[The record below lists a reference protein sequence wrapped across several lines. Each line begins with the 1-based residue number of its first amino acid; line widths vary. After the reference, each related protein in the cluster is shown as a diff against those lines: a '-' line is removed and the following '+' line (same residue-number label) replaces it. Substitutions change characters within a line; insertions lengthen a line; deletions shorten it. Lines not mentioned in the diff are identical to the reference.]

1 MEARKITVVLNN
13 KSSQKTIMSTA
24 ETLGQLKREMND
36 AGIMTS
42 GMAFY
47 EGRTRT
53 ELKDDQSVLPTNVP
67 VPAKGT
73 TPASTTNELVFMLT
87 PENKKVKSGA
97 LGTERSNIL
106 AEIKAKGLG
115 KAVMEKFKKNATQVS
130 SKELTAFLEEIDN
143 KENKPKSAKAPK
155 AEAEALP
162 VDEAP
167 SQADIIPTV
176 VAGVDIE
183 ARKLLNELIETL
195 RGEDELYEDYSGL
208 ADRADELANGADE
221 RNGHGGC
228 SDSEEAAPKEEGLS
242 REEIDDIFSFVRG

>member
-13 KSSQKTIMSTA
+13 KSSQKTIMSSA
-24 ETLGQLKREMND
+24 ETLGQLKRDMND
-36 AGIMTS
+36 AGISTS

-87 PENKKVKSGA
+87 PENKKIKSGA

-106 AEIKAKGLG
+106 AEIKARGLG

-143 KENKPKSAKAPK
+143 KENKPKSAKAVK
-155 AEAEALP
+155 AEALP

-221 RNGHGGC
+221 RNGYVDC
-228 SDSEEAAPKEEGLS
+228 DETEAAAPKEEGLS
-242 REEIDDIFSFVRG
+242 REEIDNYFSFVRE

>member
-13 KSSQKTIMSTA
+13 KSSQKTIMSSA
-24 ETLGQLKREMND
+24 ETLGQLKRDMND
-36 AGIMTS
+36 AGISTS

-87 PENKKVKSGA
+87 PENKKIKSGA
-97 LGTERSNIL
+97 LGTKRSNIL
-106 AEIKAKGLG
+106 AEIKARGLG

-143 KENKPKSAKAPK
+143 KENKPKSAKAVK
-155 AEAEALP
+155 AEALP

-176 VAGVDIE
+176 IAGVDIE
-183 ARKLLNELIETL
+183 ARKLLHELIETL
-195 RGEDELYEDYSGL
+195 RDEDELYEDYGSL
-208 ADRADELANGADE
+208 ADKADELANGADD

-228 SDSEEAAPKEEGLS
+228 GESEAAAPKEEGLS
-242 REEIDDIFSFVRG
+242 KEEIDDIFSFVRE

>member
-1 MEARKITVVLNN
+1 MEARKIIVVLNN
-13 KSSQKTIMSTA
+13 KSSQRTIMSTA
-24 ETLGQLKREMND
+24 ETLGQLKRDMND
-36 AGIMTS
+36 AGISTS

-87 PENKKVKSGA
+87 PENKKIKSGA
-97 LGTERSNIL
+97 LGAERREIL

-130 SKELTAFLEEIDN
+130 TTELIEFQ
-143 KENKPKSAKAPK
+143 KGQGGPKAVKAP
-155 AEAEALP
+155 ETEPEVLL

-167 SQADIIPTV
+167 SQADITPTV

-183 ARKLLNELIETL
+183 ARKLLNDLIEVL
-195 RGEDELYEDYSGL
+195 RSEDKLYEDYSSL
-208 ADRADELANGADE
+208 ADRADVLANGADVH
-221 RNGHGGC
+221 NGHVGC
-228 SDSEEAAPKEEGLS
+228 CDPEPAAEEGLS
-242 REEIDDIFSFVRG
+242 RDEIDDIFSFVGR

>member
-13 KSSQKTIMSTA
+13 KSSQKTIMSSA
-24 ETLGQLKREMND
+24 ETLGQLKRDMND
-36 AGIMTS
+36 AGISTS

-87 PENKKVKSGA
+87 PKNKKIKSGA
-97 LGTERSNIL
+97 LGAERSSVL
-106 AEIKAKGLG
+106 AEIKARGLG

-130 SKELTAFLEEIDN
+130 TKELTAFLEEIDN
-143 KENKPKSAKAPK
+143 KENKPKSAKAVK
-155 AEAEALP
+155 AEALP

-176 VAGVDIE
+176 IAGVDIE
-183 ARKLLNELIETL
+183 ARKLLHELIETL
-195 RGEDELYEDYSGL
+195 RDEDELYEDYGSL
-208 ADRADELANGADE
+208 TDKADELANGADD

-228 SDSEEAAPKEEGLS
+228 GESEAAAPKEEGLS
-242 REEIDDIFSFVRG
+242 KEEIDDIFAFVRE

>member
-87 PENKKVKSGA
+87 PENKKIKSGA
-97 LGTERSNIL
+97 LGAERSSVL
-106 AEIKAKGLG
+106 AEIKARGLG

-130 SKELTAFLEEIDN
+130 TKELTAFLEEIDN
-143 KENKPKSAKAPK
+143 KENKPKSAKANK
-155 AEAEALP
+155 TKAEALP

-167 SQADIIPTV
+167 SQADITSAV

-183 ARKLLNELIETL
+183 ARKLLHELIETL
-195 RGEDELYEDYSGL
+195 RDEDELYENYGSL
-208 ADRADELANGADE
+208 ADKADELANGADD

-228 SDSEEAAPKEEGLS
+228 GESEAATPKEEGIS
-242 REEIDDIFSFVRG
+242 SSEIDDMFSFVRG

>member
-24 ETLGQLKREMND
+24 ETLGQLKRDMSN
-36 AGIMTS
+36 AGISIS

-87 PENKKVKSGA
+87 PGNKKIKSGA

-106 AEIKAKGLG
+106 AEIKAKSLG

-130 SKELTAFLEEIDN
+130 TKELTVFLAEQS
-143 KENKPKSAKAPK
+143 KPRSAKVTK
-155 AEAEALP
+155 AEALL

-167 SQADIIPTV
+167 SQADITPTV
-176 VAGVDIE
+176 VTGVDVE
-183 ARKLLNELIETL
+183 ARKLLHDLIETL
-195 RGEDELYEDYSGL
+195 RGEDKLYEDYSDL

-228 SDSEEAAPKEEGLS
+228 GDTEPGAEEGLS
-242 REEIDDIFSFVRG
+242 GSEIDDMFSFVGR

>member
-13 KSSQKTIMSTA
+13 KSSQKTIMSSA
-24 ETLGQLKREMND
+24 ETLGQLKRDMND
-36 AGIMTS
+36 AGISTS

-87 PENKKVKSGA
+87 PENKKIKSGA

-130 SKELTAFLEEIDN
+130 TKELTAFLEEIDN
-143 KENKPKSAKAPK
+143 KENKPKSAKAVK
-155 AEAEALP
+155 AEALP

-176 VAGVDIE
+176 IAGVDIE
-183 ARKLLNELIETL
+183 ARKLLHELIETL
-195 RGEDELYEDYSGL
+195 RDEDELYEDYGSL
-208 ADRADELANGADE
+208 ADKADELANGADD

-228 SDSEEAAPKEEGLS
+228 GESEAAAPKEEGLS
-242 REEIDDIFSFVRG
+242 KEEIDDIFSFVRK

>member
-13 KSSQKTIMSTA
+13 KSSQKTIMSSA
-24 ETLGQLKREMND
+24 ETLGQLKRDMND
-36 AGIMTS
+36 AGISTS

-87 PENKKVKSGA
+87 PENKKIKSGA
-97 LGTERSNIL
+97 LSTERSNIL

-130 SKELTAFLEEIDN
+130 TKELTVFLAEQ
-143 KENKPKSAKAPK
+143 NKPKSAKAPK
-155 AEAEALP
+155 AKAEALP

-176 VAGVDIE
+176 VAGVDVE

-195 RGEDELYEDYSGL
+195 RGEDELYEDYSSL
-208 ADRADELANGADE
+208 ADRADELANGDDE
-221 RNGHGGC
+221 RNGHGDCG
-228 SDSEEAAPKEEGLS
+228 ETEAATPEEEGLS
-242 REEIDDIFSFVRG
+242 REEIDNYFSFVRG

>member
-13 KSSQKTIMSTA
+13 KSSQKTIMSSA
-24 ETLGQLKREMND
+24 ETLGQLKRDMND
-36 AGIMTS
+36 AGISTS

-87 PENKKVKSGA
+87 PENKKIKSGA

-106 AEIKAKGLG
+106 AEIKARGLG

-143 KENKPKSAKAPK
+143 KENKPKSAKAVK
-155 AEAEALP
+155 AEALP

-176 VAGVDIE
+176 IAGVDIE
-183 ARKLLNELIETL
+183 ARKLLHELIETL
-195 RGEDELYEDYSGL
+195 RDEDELYEDYGSL
-208 ADRADELANGADE
+208 ADKADELANGADD

-228 SDSEEAAPKEEGLS
+228 GESEAAAPKEEGLS
-242 REEIDDIFSFVRG
+242 REEIDDIFSFVR

>member
-24 ETLGQLKREMND
+24 ETLGQLKRDMND
-36 AGIMTS
+36 AGISTS

-87 PENKKVKSGA
+87 PENKKIKSGA
-97 LGTERSNIL
+97 LGGERSSIL
-106 AEIKAKGLG
+106 AEIKARGLG

-143 KENKPKSAKAPK
+143 KKNKPKTAKAPK
-155 AEAEALP
+155 AEEALP

-167 SQADIIPTV
+167 SQADITSAV

-183 ARKLLNELIETL
+183 ARKLLHELIETL
-195 RGEDELYEDYSGL
+195 RDEDELYEDYSSL
-208 ADRADELANGADE
+208 ADKADELANGADD

-228 SDSEEAAPKEEGLS
+228 EDSEPVAPKEEGIS
-242 REEIDDIFSFVRG
+242 SSEIDDMFSFVRG

>member
-13 KSSQKTIMSTA
+13 KSSQKTIMSSA
-24 ETLGQLKREMND
+24 ETLGQLKRDMND
-36 AGIMTS
+36 AGISTS

-53 ELKDDQSVLPTNVP
+53 ELKDDQSLLPTNVP

-87 PENKKVKSGA
+87 PENKKIKSGA

-130 SKELTAFLEEIDN
+130 TKELTVFLAEQ
-143 KENKPKSAKAPK
+143 NKPKSAKAPK
-155 AEAEALP
+155 AKAEALP

-167 SQADIIPTV
+167 SQADITPIV
-176 VAGVDIE
+176 VVGVDME

-195 RGEDELYEDYSGL
+195 RDEDELYEDYGSL
-208 ADRADELANGADE
+208 ADKADELANGADD

-228 SDSEEAAPKEEGLS
+228 GESEAAAPKEEGLS
-242 REEIDDIFSFVRG
+242 KEEIDDIFSFVRE

>member
-1 MEARKITVVLNN
+1 MEARKIIVVLNN

-24 ETLGQLKREMND
+24 ETLGQLKRDMND
-36 AGIMTS
+36 AGISTS

-87 PENKKVKSGA
+87 PENKKIKSGA
-97 LGTERSNIL
+97 LSAERREIL

-130 SKELTAFLEEIDN
+130 TTELIEFLKEQG
-143 KENKPKSAKAPK
+143 KPKAVKAPK
-155 AEAEALP
+155 AEVLP

-167 SQADIIPTV
+167 SQADITPTV

-183 ARKLLNELIETL
+183 ARKLLNDLIEAL
-195 RGEDELYEDYSGL
+195 RSEDELYEDYSSL
-208 ADRADELANGADE
+208 ADRADVLANGADVH
-221 RNGHGGC
+221 NGHVDCGNT
-228 SDSEEAAPKEEGLS
+228 EPAAEEGLS
-242 REEIDDIFSFVRG
+242 GNEIDDMFSFVGR

>member
-24 ETLGQLKREMND
+24 ETLGQLKRDMSN
-36 AGIMTS
+36 AGISIS

-87 PENKKVKSGA
+87 PGNKKIKSGA

-106 AEIKAKGLG
+106 AEIKAKSLG

-130 SKELTAFLEEIDN
+130 TKELTVFLAEQ
-143 KENKPKSAKAPK
+143 NKPKSAKVTK
-155 AEAEALP
+155 AEALP

-167 SQADIIPTV
+167 SQADITPTV
-176 VAGVDIE
+176 VAGVDVE
-183 ARKLLNELIETL
+183 ARKLLHDLIETL
-195 RGEDELYEDYSGL
+195 RGEDELYEDYSDL

-228 SDSEEAAPKEEGLS
+228 SDTEPEAEEGLS
-242 REEIDDIFSFVRG
+242 GSEIDDMFSFVGR

>member
-24 ETLGQLKREMND
+24 ETLGQLKRDMSN
-36 AGIMTS
+36 AGISIS

-87 PENKKVKSGA
+87 PENKKIKSGA

-115 KAVMEKFKKNATQVS
+115 KAVMEKFGKNATQVS
-130 SKELTAFLEEIDN
+130 TKELTVFLAEQ
-143 KENKPKSAKAPK
+143 NKPKSAKVTK
-155 AEAEALP
+155 AKAEALP

-167 SQADIIPTV
+167 SPADITPTV
-176 VAGVDIE
+176 VAGVDVE
-183 ARKLLNELIETL
+183 ARKLLHDLIETL
-195 RGEDELYEDYSGL
+195 RGKDELYEDYSDL
-208 ADRADELANGADE
+208 ADRADELANGADK

-228 SDSEEAAPKEEGLS
+228 GDTEPEAEEGLS
-242 REEIDDIFSFVRG
+242 GSEIDDMFSFVGR

>member
-13 KSSQKTIMSTA
+13 KSSQKTIMSSA
-24 ETLGQLKREMND
+24 ETLGQLKRDMND
-36 AGIMTS
+36 AGISTS

-87 PENKKVKSGA
+87 PENKKIKSGA

-130 SKELTAFLEEIDN
+130 TKELTVFLAEQ
-143 KENKPKSAKAPK
+143 NKPKSVKAPK
-155 AEAEALP
+155 AKAEALP

-176 VAGVDIE
+176 VAGVDME
-183 ARKLLNELIETL
+183 VRKLLNDLIETL

-208 ADRADELANGADE
+208 SDRADELANGADE

-228 SDSEEAAPKEEGLS
+228 DETEAAAPEEEGLS
-242 REEIDDIFSFVRG
+242 REEIDNYFSFVEG